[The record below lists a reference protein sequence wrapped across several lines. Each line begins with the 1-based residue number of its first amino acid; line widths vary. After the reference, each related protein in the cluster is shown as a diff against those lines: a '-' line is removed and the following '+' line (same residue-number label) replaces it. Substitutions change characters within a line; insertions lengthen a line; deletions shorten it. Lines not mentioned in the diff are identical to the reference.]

1 VTDFYTVISHV
12 IELLRSRECVSYR
25 ALKLQLQIDDETP
38 EGDGLLVYFG
48 FPAAHEDD
56 ARRAVHTG
64 LGIVEAIAGLN
75 TSLAVQ
81 YGVQLAVRLGIHT
94 GLVVVGVMGGGGRHE
109 HLALGETPNL
119 AARLQAPA
127 AATLAGVCMRS
138 ARVQSTPCS
147 WSLIISTARG
157 RLVCTS
163 VSTMGCQPGSAPSR
177 SHALPHAFQQGISRP
192 GIASA
197 GRQQQRARRG
207 REDGVVEGGFDAQ
220 RDSHGQRKEP

>member
-1 VTDFYTVISHV
+1 VTGFYTVVSHV

-25 ALKLQLQIDDETP
+25 ALKLQLQIDDETL

-119 AARLQAPA
+119 AARLQALA

-138 ARVQSTPCS
+138 ARVQRTPCS
-147 WSLIISTARG
+147 WSLIISMARG

-163 VSTMGCQPGSAPSR
+163 VSTISCQPGTVPSH
-177 SHALPHAFQQGISRP
+177 SHTLPRAFQQGIERP

-207 REDGVVEGGFDAQ
+207 REDRVVEGGFDAH
-220 RDSHGQRKEP
+220 RDGHGQRKEP